1 MARERRIFDE
11 AFKTNALNLLEVGR
25 TAAAVAK
32 ELDLSVELLYRWRKE
47 RIVKSAP
54 GTQTNEELH
63 AELRAMKKRAE
74 RAEME
79 AAILK
84 QQFQFSAR
92 YQQRTEAYVHP

>member
-11 AFKTNALNLLEVGR
+11 AFKANALRRLDAGN
-25 TAAAVAK
+25 TAAAVAQ
-32 ELDLSVELLYRWRKE
+32 ELDIAVEMLYRWKKE
-47 RIVKSAP
+47 RAVKNTPEHQS
-54 GTQTNEELH
+54 NEELR

-84 QQFQFSAR
+84 KAVSIFSA
-92 YQQRTEAYVHP
+92 TPTKE